1 MKKDL
6 SQPQEIEEVDLDKTD
21 RLPILEGSFIEDDA
35 AEDAVPLDNS
45 LTLPSGTLSARTTG
59 EFHRPQA
66 MDLPTLA
73 ENIRSVEERI
83 ARQHAEY
90 ETLKRSFELAR
101 EAAQASEVRAA
112 TLTAELAAARSA
124 QEAEQQRSRQL
135 EARLAETGASVET
148 ARARTDEVLRESERH
163 QSESHLLR
171 ESLAAREASMT
182 QVLHSLG
189 ERDAQLASLQKEYAK
204 LSPELE
210 TRTQAGRQLE
220 SELQAALERIE
231 ALKAEL
237 ADGKASLATQ
247 GIEFKRSEAA
257 LQDARRELGSTK
269 SLAASFLER
278 LRTREFRRGISQN
291 VYREL
296 DDQVT
301 AATAARDALVVE
313 HEQLKQQ
320 LAEREA
326 RLVSQDATIA
336 QLNGSIASG
345 ATALSECVD
354 ELQRTEDTRAQLAEQ
369 LSVAKAELGRLAQE
383 LSTRDA
389 AVAAA
394 RAEGSEEARRALEL
408 LAAAEKQQAE
418 LGAQV
423 TELQSESQT
432 ADQEMTVLMAHLQ
445 EARRPIESIQ
455 ADVRRLTDE
464 LAAKTQSF
472 EEQVEDNKSLRATL
486 ERTRGALEEREFLIR
501 RLERAETNNANAL
514 GRIQTSMERLGAAV
528 PSVPPVGTPPQPD
541 VVAELIR
548 MDGDRPVTHALGRR
562 TRIGRS
568 QTCEL
573 RIDSTSVSRHHALI
587 MAGPLEVIIEDLNST
602 NGVIVNGRKVS
613 RQVLRDGDA
622 VTIGEVQFRFVAIHP
637 SQPPQSGGQEP
648 GGA

>member
-1 MKKDL
+1 M
-6 SQPQEIEEVDLDKTD
+6 
-21 RLPILEGSFIEDDA
+21 
-35 AEDAVPLDNS
+35 
-45 LTLPSGTLSARTTG
+45 
-59 EFHRPQA
+59 
-66 MDLPTLA
+66 
-73 ENIRSVEERI
+73 
-83 ARQHAEY
+83 
-90 ETLKRSFELAR
+90 
-101 EAAQASEVRAA
+101 
-112 TLTAELAAARSA
+112 
-124 QEAEQQRSRQL
+124 
-135 EARLAETGASVET
+135 
-148 ARARTDEVLRESERH
+148 
-163 QSESHLLR
+163 
-171 ESLAAREASMT
+171 
-182 QVLHSLG
+182 
-189 ERDAQLASLQKEYAK
+189 
-204 LSPELE
+204 
-210 TRTQAGRQLE
+210 
-220 SELQAALERIE
+220 
-231 ALKAEL
+231 
-237 ADGKASLATQ
+237 
-247 GIEFKRSEAA
+247 
-257 LQDARRELGSTK
+257 
-269 SLAASFLER
+269 
-278 LRTREFRRGISQN
+278 
-291 VYREL
+291 
-296 DDQVT
+296 
-301 AATAARDALVVE
+301 
-313 HEQLKQQ
+313 
-320 LAEREA
+320 AEREA
-326 RLVSQDATIA
+326 RLVSHDAAIA
-336 QLNGSIASG
+336 KLNDGIASG
-345 ATALSECVD
+345 AMALSERVA

-408 LAAAEKQQAE
+408 LAAAESKQAE
-418 LGAQV
+418 LTAQV
-423 TELQSESQT
+423 TELQSEIQT

>member
-35 AEDAVPLDNS
+35 ADEAAPLDNS
-45 LTLPSGTLSARTTG
+45 LTLPSGTLSGRTTG

-220 SELQAALERIE
+220 SELQAALRRIE
-231 ALKAEL
+231 ALEAEL
-237 ADGKASLATQ
+237 TAGKASLAVQ
-247 GIEFKRSEAA
+247 GTEFKRSEAA
-257 LQDARRELGSTK
+257 LENARRELGSTK
-269 SLAASFLER
+269 ALAGSFLER
-278 LRTREFRRGISQN
+278 LRTREFRHGIGQN
-291 VYREL
+291 LYREL

-301 AATAARDALVVE
+301 AATAARDALVAE
-313 HEQLKQQ
+313 HEQVKQQ

-336 QLNGSIASG
+336 TLNGSIASG
-345 ATALSECVD
+345 ATALSELVD

-369 LSVAKAELGRLAQE
+369 LSGAKAELGRLAQE

-394 RAEGSEEARRALEL
+394 RAEGSKEARRALEL

-423 TELQSESQT
+423 TELQSEIQT

-455 ADVRRLTDE
+455 ADVKRLTDE
-464 LAAKTQSF
+464 LAAKSASF
-472 EEQVEDNKSLRATL
+472 EEQVEDNKKLRATL

-514 GRIQTSMERLGAAV
+514 GRIQTTMERLGAAA
-528 PSVPPVGTPPQPD
+528 PSVPPVGSPPQPE

-548 MDGDRPVTHALGRR
+548 MDGDRPVTHVLGRR

-622 VTIGEVQFRFVAIHP
+622 VTIGEVQFRFVALHP

>member
-1 MKKDL
+1 MKKDM
-6 SQPQEIEEVDLDKTD
+6 SQPQEVDLDKTD
-21 RLPILEGSFIEDDA
+21 RLPILEGSFIEEDVAD
-35 AEDAVPLDNS
+35 DAVPLDNS
-45 LTLPSGTLSARTTG
+45 LTLPSGTLSGGTTG

-90 ETLKRSFELAR
+90 ETLKRSFDLAR
-101 EAAQASEVRAA
+101 EAAQTSEVRAA

-124 QEAEQQRSRQL
+124 QETEQQRSRQL

-148 ARARTDEVLRESERH
+148 ARARAEEVARESERH

-220 SELQAALERIE
+220 SELQAARAQAE

-237 ADGKASLATQ
+237 AAGKESLAAQ
-247 GIEFKRSEAA
+247 GAEFKRSEAA
-257 LQDARRELGSTK
+257 LQDARRELGSSK
-269 SLAASFLER
+269 SLAGSFLER
-278 LRTREFRRGISQN
+278 LRTREFRHGIGQN
-291 VYREL
+291 LYREL

-301 AATAARDALVVE
+301 AATAARDALVME
-313 HEQLKQQ
+313 HEQAKQQ

-336 QLNGSIASG
+336 KLNGSIASG
-345 ATALSECVD
+345 ATALSDRVA
-354 ELQRTEDTRAQLAEQ
+354 ELQRTEHTRAQLAEQ
-369 LSVAKAELGRLAQE
+369 LSVAQAELGRLAQE

-408 LAAAEKQQAE
+408 LAAAESKQAE
-418 LGAQV
+418 LMGQI
-423 TELQSESQT
+423 TQLQSEIQT

-445 EARRPIESIQ
+445 EARRPIQSIQ
-455 ADVRRLTDE
+455 ADVKRLTDE
-464 LAAKTQSF
+464 LAAKTASF
-472 EEQVEDNKSLRATL
+472 EEQVEDNKKLRATL

-514 GRIQTSMERLGAAV
+514 GRIQTSMERLGAV
-528 PSVPPVGTPPQPD
+528 PSVPPVGNPPQPD

-562 TRIGRS
+562 TRIGRA

-573 RIDSTSVSRHHALI
+573 RIDSSSVSRHHALI
-587 MAGPLEVIIEDLNST
+587 LAGALEVIIEDLNST
-602 NGVIVNGRKVS
+602 NGVIVNGRKIS

-622 VTIGEVQFRFVAIHP
+622 VTIGEIQFRYVAIHP

-648 GGA
+648 GEA